1 MPTGYLGAMRTTL
14 TLDDD
19 VAVLLKHNMQ
29 VSGQTFRDAVNA
41 ALRRGLLAQSV
52 RDMTPIPQP
61 CSMGT
66 VRVDLAQALS
76 LAAGLDDEAVR
87 TELHHHRDLRDRS

>member
-1 MPTGYLGAMRTTL
+1 MTTGYLGIMRTTL

-19 VAVLLKHNMQ
+19 VAVLLKQDMQ
-29 VSGQTFRDAVNA
+29 ASGQTFRDAVNA

-52 RDMTPIPQP
+52 REIRPIPQP

-66 VRVDLAQALS
+66 VRVDLTQALS

-87 TELHHHRDLRDRS
+87 TELHHHRDHRDRS